1 MRLPIPLKALPYGCD
16 NSCGTVFKLDT
27 KGHRTILHRFTELRR
42 DGEFPR
48 AGLFR
53 DASGNLYST
62 TTSGGSGGSGIVFK
76 LDTAGNETVLH
87 AFEGPDGAVP
97 FSGLIQ
103 DGTGNFYGA
112 TTSGGDFGTVYKL
125 DPQGNETVLY
135 TFTGGDDGSAPFGN
149 LVMDTAGN
157 LYGTTYAG
165 GKNTACFDG
174 EGCGVAFKLDPSGQE
189 TVLHSFTGGAD
200 GFGPEAGL
208 VMDATGNL
216 YGTTNFGA

>member
-16 NSCGTVFKLDT
+16 NSCGTVFRLDT

-135 TFTGGDDGSAPFGN
+135 TFTGADDGSAPFGN

-174 EGCGVAFKLDPSGQE
+174 EGGGVAFKLDPSGQE

-200 GFGPEAGL
+200 GFGQKR
-208 VMDATGNL
+208 V
-216 YGTTNFGA
+216 